1 MLLRGGVDLNGRFCT
16 ATACFILKALF
27 GDEDEERVLRVLGG
41 DRDDIGLASIA
52 LLRRRSVDF
61 PRFRVAGGTPSER
74 IVLVRTSAEA
84 VGCDRSLGVV
94 RCARGESGGCRIS
107 FPGLVCLSALS
118 GRAHWREPFGVT
130 KGVSIHVPSPRLPV
144 REDEWRVLDPE
155 GPATGC
161 KGGKFRRRWGVLGSS
176 LALLRWREDLCRPKS
191 ECASCRG
198 KGERVDGPAT
208 CVSTLSR
215 GPVVCEPTLRT
226 SRVVR

>member
-16 ATACFILKALF
+16 ATACFILKTLF

-94 RCARGESGGCRIS
+94 RCARGRVDHGGEIIVS
-107 FPGLVCLSALS
+107 DSWSPITLLGHQLCLSIA
-118 GRAHWREPFGVT
+118 REIAQTDKGCVT
-130 KGVSIHVPSPRLPV
+130 GLKNTFAKV
-144 REDEWRVLDPE
+144 RSHLD
-155 GPATGC
+155 
-161 KGGKFRRRWGVLGSS
+161 WG
-176 LALLRWREDLCRPKS
+176 LC
-191 ECASCRG
+191 
-198 KGERVDGPAT
+198 
-208 CVSTLSR
+208 
-215 GPVVCEPTLRT
+215 
-226 SRVVR
+226 